1 MLGVGAIQRF
11 RVGVDVG
18 GTFTDVVLPDA
29 GGSLHA
35 LKLLSSPDDYGRAI
49 VTGVKVLLESAGVEA
64 AAVDE
69 LVHGTTV
76 ATNAVL
82 EGTGAPTGLVTTR
95 GFRDVLE
102 IRRIRIP
109 VQYDFTWRKP
119 PPLVARERRLEV
131 DERVNARGAI
141 ERAIDPRQVR
151 RTVEQLLARGAEAIA
166 VCLLNSYANPVH
178 ERAIGAL
185 LKRHFPAIPHSLST
199 DVVPQVGE
207 YERTSTTVI
216 NASLLPLVRTYLA
229 SLQSKLA
236 DIGVTG
242 RLLVM
247 QSHGGIAGDRAAAMR
262 PACIV
267 ESGPA
272 AGAIAAATL
281 TGSIG
286 CSHAIAFD
294 MGGTTAKSTLI
305 ENGRLQY
312 TGDYEVGAGM
322 SASSW
327 STRGGGYALRLPVVD
342 IAEVGAGGGSVVTVD
357 AVGRVTVGPRSA
369 GAVPGPACYARGGAE
384 PTVTDANVVL
394 GYLSPIGLLGGE
406 MPIDAERAARAIRE
420 HVAAPLGCS
429 VEQAAWGI
437 HMVANSTMARAVKA
451 VSTQRGRDVREF
463 TLIAFGGSGPVH
475 AVQLAR
481 TMGIGHVV
489 VPIGPGLFSA
499 AGLLMTDIEHDF
511 TQTHHAPWSDV
522 DGAML
527 RAVYRGLEAQAEAT
541 LRHEGLSVADVR
553 WRRSVDLR
561 YRGQSHALTV
571 TFEGG
576 GRDSLSEMVPAFE
589 REHELTYGHRPRGAP
604 VELANVRLRAT
615 VPRPRPSLRATAR
628 AYAPGEARTAWFGG
642 RAVPAPVLAREML
655 AGAATPGP
663 ILIEEYD
670 SVIVVPPEARAS
682 LDQQGNVHVSLD
694 HVDH

>member
-1 MLGVGAIQRF
+1 MGARTTGRY

-18 GTFTDVVLPDA
+18 GTFTDAVLPAAD
-29 GGSLHA
+29 GSLHA

-49 VTGVKVLLESAGVEA
+49 VAGVRELLQGA
-64 AAVDE
+64 GVDATAVDE

-82 EGTGAPTGLVTTR
+82 EGTGAPTGLLTTR

-109 VQYDFTWRKP
+109 VQYDFAWEKP
-119 PPLVARERRLEV
+119 PPLVPRERRLEV
-131 DERVNARGAI
+131 DERINARG
-141 ERAIDPRQVR
+141 EVEGTLDPRQVR
-151 RTVEQLLARGAEAIA
+151 RTVERLIERGAETLA
-166 VCLLNSYANPVH
+166 VCLLNSYANPAH
-178 ERAIGAL
+178 ERAVGAL
-185 LKRHFPAIPHSLST
+185 LDRHFPAIPHTLST
-199 DVVPQVGE
+199 DVVPEIGE

-216 NASLLPLVRTYLA
+216 NACLLPLVRSYLG
-229 SLQSKLA
+229 SLRSRLA

-262 PACIV
+262 PAYIV

-281 TGSIG
+281 ASGIG
-286 CSHAIAFD
+286 CSSAIAFD

-305 ENGRLQY
+305 EDGRLRY
-312 TGDYEVGAGM
+312 SRDYEVGAGM
-322 SASSW
+322 SASSL
-327 STRGGGYALRLPVVD
+327 STKGGGYALRLPVVD
-342 IAEVGAGGGSVVTVD
+342 VAEVGAGGGSVVTVD

-369 GAVPGPACYARGGAE
+369 GAVPGPACYALGGTE

-394 GYLSPIGLLGGE
+394 GYLSPAGLLGGE
-406 MPIDAERAARAIRE
+406 MPIDVGRATRAIRE

-429 VEQAAWGI
+429 VEHAAWGV

-451 VSTQRGRDVREF
+451 VSTQRGRDVRES

-481 TMGIGHVV
+481 TMGIRRVV
-489 VPIGPGLFSA
+489 VPIVPGLFSA

-511 TQTHHAPWSDV
+511 TQTHLAPWSDV
-522 DGAML
+522 DGARL
-527 RAVYRGLEAQAEAT
+527 EAVFRRLEAQAEAT
-541 LRHEGLSVADVR
+541 LRHESLSVSEAR

-571 TFEGG
+571 ALEGDG
-576 GRDSLSEMVPAFE
+576 PDGPSDVVAAFE
-589 REHELTYGHRPRGAP
+589 REHERTWGHRPRGAP

-615 VPRPRPSLRATAR
+615 VPRPRPALRARER
-628 AYAPGEARTAWFGG
+628 ALDPGAARTAWFGD
-642 RAVPAPVLAREML
+642 RAVRTPVLARKML
-655 AGAATPGP
+655 AGDATPGP

-682 LDQQGNVHVSLD
+682 LDEQGNVHVTLD
-694 HVDH
+694 HADG

>member
-1 MLGVGAIQRF
+1 M
-11 RVGVDVG
+11 DVG

-29 GGSLHA
+29 EGSLHA
-35 LKLLSSPDDYGRAI
+35 LKLLSSPADYGRAI
-49 VTGVKVLLESAGVEA
+49 VTGVTELLEGAGVDA

-82 EGTGAPTGLVTTR
+82 EGTGAPCGLITTR

-109 VQYDFTWRKP
+109 VQYDFAWEKP
-119 PPLVARERRLEV
+119 PPLVPRERRLEV
-131 DERVNARGAI
+131 DERISARGEV
-141 ERAIDPRQVR
+141 ERTLDPQQVR
-151 RTVEQLLARGAEAIA
+151 RTAEQLIERGAETLA

-178 ERAIGAL
+178 ERAVGAL
-185 LKRHFPAIPHSLST
+185 LDRYFPAMAHTLST
-199 DVVPQVGE
+199 DVVPEIGE

-216 NASLLPLVRTYLA
+216 NALLLPLVRSYLG
-229 SLQSKLA
+229 SLRSRLA
-236 DIGVTG
+236 DIGLTG

-247 QSHGGIAGDRAAAMR
+247 QSHGGIAGDRAAAMQ
-262 PACIV
+262 PANVV

-272 AGAIAAATL
+272 AGAIATAAL
-281 TGSIG
+281 ANGIG
-286 CSHAIAFD
+286 CRNAIAFD

-305 ENGRLQY
+305 EDGRLRY
-312 TGDYEVGAGM
+312 TSDYEVGAGM
-322 SASSW
+322 SASSLA
-327 STRGGGYALRLPVVD
+327 TRGGGYALRLPVVD
-342 IAEVGAGGGSVVTVD
+342 VAEVGAGGGSVVTVD
-357 AVGRVTVGPRSA
+357 TVGRVSVGPRSA
-369 GAVPGPACYARGGAE
+369 GAVPGPACYALGGTE

-394 GYLSPIGLLGGE
+394 GYLSPAGLLGGE
-406 MPIDAERAARAIRE
+406 MPIDVGRAKRAIRE

-429 VEQAAWGI
+429 VEHAAWGV

-451 VSTQRGRDVREF
+451 VSTQRGRDVRDF

-481 TMGIGHVV
+481 TMGIGRVV
-489 VPIGPGLFSA
+489 VPIVPGLFSA

-511 TQTHHAPWSDV
+511 TRTHLAPWPAV
-522 DGAML
+522 HGARL
-527 RAVYRGLEAQAEAT
+527 QAVFRELEAQAEAM
-541 LRHEGLSVADVR
+541 LRHERLSVSEVR

-571 TFEGG
+571 ALEGG
-576 GRDSLSEMVPAFE
+576 GDKLSDVVAAFE
-589 REHELTYGHRPRGAP
+589 RDHERTYGHRPRGAP

-615 VPRPRPSLRATAR
+615 VPRPRPALRARAR
-628 AYAPGEARTAWFGG
+628 ARARAPDAARTAWFGDG
-642 RAVPAPVLAREML
+642 TVRVPVLAREML
-655 AGAATPGP
+655 AGGATPGP

-670 SVIVVPPEARAS
+670 SVIVVPPQARAS
-682 LDQQGNVHVSLD
+682 LDHQGNVHVTLD
-694 HVDH
+694 HVDG

>member
-1 MLGVGAIQRF
+1 M
-11 RVGVDVG
+11 DVG
-18 GTFTDVVLPDA
+18 GTFTDVVLPAADC
-29 GGSLHA
+29 SLQA

-49 VTGVKVLLESAGVEA
+49 VAGAKELLEAAGVHA

-82 EGTGAPTGLVTTR
+82 QGTGARTGLLTTR

-102 IRRIRIP
+102 IRRIRVP
-109 VQYDFTWRKP
+109 VQYDFAWQKP
-119 PPLVARERRLEV
+119 RPLVPRERRLEV
-131 DERVNARGAI
+131 DERINARGEV
-141 ERAIDPRQVR
+141 ERPLDPRQVLR
-151 RTVEQLLARGAEAIA
+151 NVEQLLERGVETLA

-185 LKRHFPAIPHSLST
+185 LDRHFPAIPHALST
-199 DVVPQVGE
+199 DVVAEIGE

-216 NASLLPLVRTYLA
+216 NACLLPLVRSYLG
-229 SLQSKLA
+229 SLRARLA
-236 DIGVTG
+236 DIGVAG

-247 QSHGGIAGDRAAAMR
+247 QSHGGIAGDRAAAAR
-262 PACIV
+262 PAYIV

-281 TGSIG
+281 ASSIG
-286 CSHAIAFD
+286 CSNAIAFD

-305 ENGRLQY
+305 EGGRLRD
-312 TGDYEVGAGM
+312 TSDYEVGAGM

-327 STRGGGYALRLPVVD
+327 STKGGGYALRLPVVD
-342 IAEVGAGGGSVVTVD
+342 VAEVGAGGGSVVTVD

-369 GAVPGPACYARGGAE
+369 GAAPGPACYARGGTE

-394 GYLSPIGLLGGE
+394 GYLSPAGLLGGA
-406 MPIDAERAARAIRE
+406 MPIDAERATRAIRE

-429 VEQAAWGI
+429 VAQAAWGI

-475 AVQLAR
+475 AAQLAR
-481 TMGIGHVV
+481 TMGIRHIV
-489 VPIGPGLFSA
+489 VPLVPGLFSA

-511 TQTHHAPWSDV
+511 AQTHLAPWSDI
-522 DGAML
+522 DGATL
-527 RAVYRGLEAQAEAT
+527 QAVFRGLEAQATAT
-541 LRHEGLSVADVR
+541 LRHEGLSVEEVR
-553 WRRSVDLR
+553 WRHSVDVR

-571 TFEGG
+571 ALDGG
-576 GRDSLSEMVPAFE
+576 GRDSPSDVVRAFE
-589 REHELTYGHRPRGAP
+589 REHELTYGHRPRGAS
-604 VELANVRLRAT
+604 VELASVRLRAT
-615 VPRPRPSLRATAR
+615 VPRPRPSLRASAR
-628 AYAPGEARTAWFGG
+628 AYAPGEARTVRFGDC
-642 RAVPAPVLAREML
+642 AVRTPVLAREML
-655 AGAATPGP
+655 TSETTPGP

-670 SVIVVPPEARAS
+670 SVIVVPPNARAS
-682 LDQQGNVHVSLD
+682 LDRQGNVHVSLE
-694 HVDH
+694 HVDS

>member
-1 MLGVGAIQRF
+1 M
-11 RVGVDVG
+11 DVG
-18 GTFTDVVLPDA
+18 GTFTDVVLPATD
-29 GGSLHA
+29 GSLHA

-49 VTGVKVLLESAGVEA
+49 VAGVGALLESAGVDG

-82 EGTGAPTGLVTTR
+82 EGTGAPTGLLTTR

-119 PPLVARERRLEV
+119 PPLVARERRLEI
-131 DERVNARGAI
+131 DERVNARG
-141 ERAIDPRQVR
+141 EVEWTLDPRQVR
-151 RTVEQLLARGAEAIA
+151 RTVEQLLERGAEAIA

-185 LKRHFPAIPHSLST
+185 LDRHFPAIPHALST
-199 DVVPQVGE
+199 DVVPQIGE

-216 NASLLPLVRTYLA
+216 NASLLPLVRSYLA
-229 SLQSKLA
+229 SLRSKLA
-236 DIGVTG
+236 DIGVEG

-247 QSHGGIAGDRAAAMR
+247 QSHGGIAGDRAAATR

-281 TGSIG
+281 AGSID
-286 CSHAIAFD
+286 CSNAIAFD

-305 ENGRLQY
+305 EGGRLRY
-312 TGDYEVGAGM
+312 TSDFEVGAGM

-327 STRGGGYALRLPVVD
+327 SAGGGGYALRLPVVD
-342 IAEVGAGGGSVVTVD
+342 VAEVGAGGGSVVTVD

-369 GAVPGPACYARGGAE
+369 GAVPGPACYARGGEE

-394 GYLSPIGLLGGE
+394 GYLSPAGLLGGE
-406 MPIDAERAARAIRE
+406 MPIDAEGAARAIRE

-463 TLIAFGGSGPVH
+463 TLVAFGGSGPVH

-481 TMGIGHVV
+481 TMGIGRVV
-489 VPIGPGLFSA
+489 VPLVPGLFSA

-511 TQTHHAPWSDV
+511 TQTHHAPWADV

-527 RAVYRGLEAQAEAT
+527 KAVYRGLEGQAEAT
-541 LRHEGLSVADVR
+541 LRHEGLSMADIR

-571 TFEGG
+571 ALEGV

-615 VPRPRPSLRATAR
+615 VPRPRPALRATAR
-628 AYAPGEARTAWFGG
+628 AYAPGEARTAWFGD
-642 RAVPAPVLAREML
+642 RALRAPVLARELL

-663 ILIEEYD
+663 MLIEEYD
-670 SVIVVPPEARAS
+670 SVIVVPPQARAS